1 MAQDSP
7 TPRTREGGESFRA
20 VYHTP
25 MKIWVAIVLIIV
37 GAVIGGFA
45 FILQSII
52 LGIVAGV
59 LIVVGAV
66 AAWSFD
72 VMDNVH

>member
-25 MKIWVAIVLIIV
+25 MKIWVTIVLIIV
-37 GAVIGGFA
+37 GAVIGGVA
-45 FILQSII
+45 FILHSVL
-52 LGIVAGV
+52 LGILAGLLMV
-59 LIVVGAV
+59 GGAV

-72 VMDNVH
+72 IMDNVH

>member
-1 MAQDSP
+1 MAQDFP

-52 LGIVAGV
+52 LTVVAGV
-59 LIVVGAV
+59 LMLVGGV

-72 VMDNVH
+72 IMDNVH